1 MYVHRTILAKVKDLF
16 LSDPPYRDNR
26 WATIVLISRQIKDEL
41 TITDE
46 IALVKVAFDVD
57 RAFRYIQ
64 QHNPELR
71 GETWLERQKQA
82 GEIPSENDDL
92 YDRLKKKQLNLF

>member
-1 MYVHRTILAKVKDLF
+1 MYVHKKIVAKVTELF
-16 LSDPPYRDNR
+16 IAEPSYRDER
-26 WATIVLISRQIKDEL
+26 WATIVVVSKSIKSEL
-41 TITDE
+41 GITDE

-71 GETWLERQKQA
+71 GETWLERQRQA
-82 GEIPSENDDL
+82 GELHDDL
-92 YDRLKKKQLNLF
+92 DRLYDKINPQLPLF